1 MTLAN
6 PQGEAA
12 LFAIAAD
19 PARCAAGF
27 EDLLAAIAPPPA
39 TVAELRARYAEPH
52 RFYHNAAH
60 VGLLWLRHLGHG
72 GDRGDLSLARAI
84 LFHDAVYDPRAPDN
98 EERSA
103 ALLAAHLPGDPWAEE
118 AIRATA
124 DHVGYAGADARV
136 MRLLDLDL
144 SPLAEE
150 APVFIRNGEAIHR
163 EYAHVPEEAWREG
176 RRAFLG
182 RFLAAPAL
190 FRTDLASTYEAR
202 ARHNLRAALG
212 TL

>member
-84 LFHDAVYDPRAPDN
+84 LFHDAARRTARAAPPRSPAAARWRPADPRSPRHTAPD
-98 EERSA
+98 
-103 ALLAAHLPGDPWAEE
+103 P
-118 AIRATA
+118 
-124 DHVGYAGADARV
+124 
-136 MRLLDLDL
+136 
-144 SPLAEE
+144 
-150 APVFIRNGEAIHR
+150 
-163 EYAHVPEEAWREG
+163 
-176 RRAFLG
+176 RR
-182 RFLAAPAL
+182 
-190 FRTDLASTYEAR
+190 
-202 ARHNLRAALG
+202 
-212 TL
+212 